1 MLHYEPRV
9 DTWYLDGHA
18 VDPCD
23 DFAAIRRASRERIET
38 HDQPG
43 TRTDAE
49 QADFDADAELHH
61 AIIREAIA
69 RVWSQ
74 DEFDRVIRARLVG
87 PGGH

>member
-1 MLHYEPRV
+1 MLRYEPRE
-9 DTWYLDGHA
+9 DTWYLDEHA

-43 TRTDAE
+43 TRTEAE
-49 QADFDADAELHH
+49 RVDLDADTEFPH
-61 AIIREAIA
+61 AILREAIA
-69 RVWSQ
+69 RVWSP
-74 DEFDRVIRARLVG
+74 DEIDRVIRARLVA